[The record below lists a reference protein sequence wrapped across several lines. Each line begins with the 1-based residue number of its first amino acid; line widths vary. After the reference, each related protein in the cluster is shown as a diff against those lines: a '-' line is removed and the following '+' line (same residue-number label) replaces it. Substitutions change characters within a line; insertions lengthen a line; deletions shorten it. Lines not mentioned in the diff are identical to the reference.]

1 VGKRTPERS
10 QESVDSS
17 GQGEKEGPGGVTI
30 R

>member
-1 VGKRTPERS
+1 MGKRTPERT
-10 QESVDSS
+10 QERVDSS